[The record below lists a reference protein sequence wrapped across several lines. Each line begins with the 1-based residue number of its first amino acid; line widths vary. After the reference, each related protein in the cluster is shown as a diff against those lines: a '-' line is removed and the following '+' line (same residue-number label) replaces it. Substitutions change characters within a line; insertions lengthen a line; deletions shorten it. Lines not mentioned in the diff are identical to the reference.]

1 MGSAE
6 FMSNLARSISG
17 RVWDGSV
24 TGIDFRRIEK
34 EELEITAQ
42 V

>member
-1 MGSAE
+1 
-6 FMSNLARSISG
+6 MSNLVRSSSV
-17 RVWDGSV
+17 RVGDESV